1 MRDGIDCACY
11 AKSAS
16 DCACDDADWS
26 DIYTKINRWFI
37 DRGLDKADPRA
48 QMLKLMEEF
57 GELAAD
63 LAKNRDPKDSLGD
76 IGVVLIGLCTQLGTT
91 LEEVLE
97 VAYEE
102 IKDRKGKL
110 VNGVFIKETDL

>member
-1 MRDGIDCACY
+1 MHDSKLDRLDEVGHIG
-11 AKSAS
+11 SVVVR
-16 DCACDDADWS
+16 
-26 DIYTKINRWFI
+26 INQWFI

-48 QMLKLMEEF
+48 QMLKMQEEL

-63 LAKNRDPKDSLGD
+63 LAKGRCPKDSLGD
-76 IGVVLIGLCTQLGTT
+76 VGVVLIGLCTQLGTS
-91 LEEVLE
+91 LYDVLE

-110 VNGVFIKETDL
+110 VNGVFIKEADL